1 MPVLGPWLA
10 LTLACRSTILTST
23 RRPERRQFLRSARCG
38 TVRRFRKLPS
48 SCCLTGAGVR
58 LYRFC
63 WQALKE
69 ILMSLPRS
77 ILYAVDFSDRCRA
90 IWPAVAEMARRLD
103 VPITAIHAL
112 DMKFLDE
119 LDAADLEV
127 IRGRVKAKLDRF
139 LAAQAGASNIGRLV
153 AEGPAAECIVQ
164 CAANMDAP
172 LIMMSTRGHTRFR
185 QLLLGS
191 VAAAVL
197 HDAEGPVW
205 TDAHSEN
212 ESPRDGVYRSI
223 VCAIDMNRR
232 TPEVL
237 ETAFEYSAK
246 FGAVLHIVHS
256 VPGIDPRFPS
266 GAADR
271 AHRLLIQNAG
281 EDFSV
286 HCSKTRVKAPFEIVE
301 DVGLVN
307 GILGAV
313 SRHDTDLLVIGRGV
327 LKGPLGRLRTNA
339 HEMIRRSPCPVL
351 SI

>member
-1 MPVLGPWLA
+1 MA
-10 LTLACRSTILTST
+10 
-23 RRPERRQFLRSARCG
+23 
-38 TVRRFRKLPS
+38 
-48 SCCLTGAGVR
+48 
-58 LYRFC
+58 
-63 WQALKE
+63 
-69 ILMSLPRS
+69 LPRT
-77 ILYAVDFSDRCRA
+77 ILYAVDFSHRCRA
-90 IWPAVAEMARRLD
+90 VWPAVADMARRLD
-103 VPITAIHAL
+103 VPVTLIHAL
-112 DMKFLDE
+112 DVEFLDE
-119 LDAADLEV
+119 LDAADLEL
-127 IRGRVKAKLDRF
+127 IRGRVRDKLDHF
-139 LAAQAGASNIGRLV
+139 LAAEPGVSNMGRLV

-172 LIMMSTRGHTRFR
+172 LIMMPTRGHTRFR

-191 VAAAVL
+191 VTAAVL

-212 ESPRDGVYRSI
+212 ESPCGGLYRSI

-237 ETAFEYSAK
+237 ETAFDYSTK

-266 GAADR
+266 GVADR
-271 AHRLLIQNAG
+271 AHRLLIQNAR

-286 HCSKTRVKAPFEIVE
+286 HCSKTPVMAPLEIVE
-301 DVGLVN
+301 DLGLVN

-313 SRHDTDLLVIGRGV
+313 SRHDADLLVIGRGV
-327 LKGPLGRLRTNA
+327 IKGPLGRLRTNA
-339 HEMIRRSPCPVL
+339 HEMVRRSPCPVL